1 MRNGMIPGKEDIMI
15 VVKFGGTS
23 LASAEAIRH
32 AVNIV
37 KNNPERR
44 FMVVSAPGKR
54 FKEDTKVTDLLY
66 QVHRALREGGD
77 YRLPLQ
83 EVKDH
88 FSQII
93 EELNVSFD
101 LDKEIDIIEK
111 EMVQYETADYLAS
124 RGEYLNARII
134 ARYLDWPFV
143 DAGLLIRFRNHRLDE
158 EVTYPLAGKVLKDME
173 RAVIPGFYGKD
184 EDGKITVFSRGGSD
198 VSGAVIARS
207 VKASLYENWT
217 DVSGIM
223 SADPR
228 IVDNPRKVDWISYRE
243 LREMSYM
250 GASVLH
256 EEAVFPIRAAGIPI
270 EIRNTMDP
278 SAAGTRIVP
287 VLPKEARAH
296 TITGIAGK
304 KGLSDLF
311 IEKAMMNAEVGFG
324 ARVMNI
330 IARNGVPYEHT
341 PTSIDSMSVIVE
353 TAALEHCRNQ
363 IISEIDRELN
373 PDRIM
378 IEDGIALIAVVGEGL
393 WQNVGFA
400 SRMFAILAEEGI
412 HVRMIDAGFSE
423 MNVIIGISA
432 PQYEKAFRALYD
444 GLQDLM

>member
-1 MRNGMIPGKEDIMI
+1 MLGMFPKKEEDMI
-15 VVKFGGTS
+15 VTKFGGTS
-23 LASAEAIRH
+23 LASAASIRK

-37 KNNPERR
+37 KSDPERR

-54 FKEDTKVTDLLY
+54 FPEDTKITDLLY
-66 QVHRALREGGD
+66 QVHHARKEGKDYQKPLHQIRE
-77 YRLPLQ
+77 
-83 EVKDH
+83 H
-88 FSQII
+88 FREII
-93 EELNVSFD
+93 EELGISFD
-101 LDKEIDIIEK
+101 LDREINIIEK
-111 EMVQYETADYLAS
+111 EMKEYETADYLAS

-134 ARYLDWPFV
+134 SRFLDWPFV
-143 DAGLLIRFRNHRLDE
+143 DAGLLIRFRGRRLDE
-158 EVTYPLAGKVLKDME
+158 EATYPLVRSILKNME
-173 RAVIPGFYGKD
+173 HAVIPGFYGKD
-184 EDGKITVFSRGGSD
+184 EEGRITVFSRGGSD
-198 VSGAVIARS
+198 VTGAIIARG
-207 VKASLYENWT
+207 VKADLYENWT

-228 IVDNPRKVDWISYRE
+228 IVENPRKVDWISYRE

-270 EIRNTMDP
+270 QIRNTMDP
-278 SAAGTRIVP
+278 EAAGTRIVP
-287 VLPKEARAH
+287 VIPKEARPH

-373 PDRIM
+373 PDRVM

-393 WQNVGFA
+393 WQNIGFA
-400 SRMFAILAEEGI
+400 SRMFAILAKEGI

>member
-134 ARYLDWPFV
+134 ARYLDWPFG
-143 DAGLLIRFRNHRLDE
+143 DAGLRHRKKRQ
-158 EVTYPLAGKVLKDME
+158 GK
-173 RAVIPGFYGKD
+173 
-184 EDGKITVFSRGGSD
+184 
-198 VSGAVIARS
+198 S
-207 VKASLYENWT
+207 V
-217 DVSGIM
+217 
-223 SADPR
+223 
-228 IVDNPRKVDWISYRE
+228 
-243 LREMSYM
+243 
-250 GASVLH
+250 
-256 EEAVFPIRAAGIPI
+256 
-270 EIRNTMDP
+270 
-278 SAAGTRIVP
+278 
-287 VLPKEARAH
+287 
-296 TITGIAGK
+296 
-304 KGLSDLF
+304 
-311 IEKAMMNAEVGFG
+311 
-324 ARVMNI
+324 
-330 IARNGVPYEHT
+330 
-341 PTSIDSMSVIVE
+341 
-353 TAALEHCRNQ
+353 
-363 IISEIDRELN
+363 
-373 PDRIM
+373 
-378 IEDGIALIAVVGEGL
+378 
-393 WQNVGFA
+393 
-400 SRMFAILAEEGI
+400 
-412 HVRMIDAGFSE
+412 
-423 MNVIIGISA
+423 
-432 PQYEKAFRALYD
+432 
-444 GLQDLM
+444 